1 MRFATTFEYR
11 QWYLGGKAKTDAVTD
26 FHDLYLRNL
35 RDPQKSARDSQQL
48 REMIAS
54 GGKNDKTLSK
64 GTGS

>member
-35 RDPQKSARDSQQL
+35 REIGRASC
-48 REMIAS
+48 RERV
-54 GGKNDKTLSK
+54 
-64 GTGS
+64 